1 MSRTKG
7 KATRERLLAAADELF
22 YTQGVQSVGVDL
34 IARRAGSSKKSL
46 YAIFGSKEALV
57 LSYLEA
63 RQDAIQKRIMGE
75 LRRFDTPR
83 ERLLGI
89 FEIVA
94 EFFTGPD
101 YHGCPFMSASVG
113 SAIGSPIDLAHAK
126 YRTWVRTLLTDLA
139 VQAGVSDPEKVGR
152 EMHLLYDA
160 ANVASNADR
169 DLSAAFTARAA
180 AIAVLDHGTWSD
192 DN

>member
-1 MSRTKG
+1 MASTKG
-7 KATRERLLAAADELF
+7 KTARERLLAAADELF
-22 YTQGVQSVGVDL
+22 YTHGVQSVGVDL
-34 IARRAGSSKKSL
+34 IAKRAGSSKKSL
-46 YAIFGSKEALV
+46 YAIFGSKGALV

-63 RQDAIQKRIMGE
+63 RQDSIQKRIMSE

-89 FEIVA
+89 FDIVA

-101 YHGCPFMSASVG
+101 YHGCPFLSASVG

-126 YRTWVRTLLTDLA
+126 YRTWVRTLVTDLA
-139 VQAGVSDPEKVGR
+139 AQTGVSDPEKVGR
-152 EMHLLYDA
+152 EIHLLYDA
-160 ANVASNADR
+160 ANVAFNADR
-169 DLSAAFTARAA
+169 DPSAAFMARAA
-180 AIAVLDHGTWSD
+180 AIAVLDHGKQSA